1 MVLLDQ
7 LWLKAA
13 FTITG
18 CVELELTILSF
29 QRFCRM
35 AIAAIGGGGFVVFFI
50 TEVGI
55 QLNTPRDRE
64 GSAEPL
70 YVVDERLSDDQ

>member
-1 MVLLDQ
+1 VFLDQ

-18 CVELELTILSF
+18 CVELEFAVFGF

-35 AIAAIGGGGFVVFFI
+35 AVATIGGGGFLVFFI